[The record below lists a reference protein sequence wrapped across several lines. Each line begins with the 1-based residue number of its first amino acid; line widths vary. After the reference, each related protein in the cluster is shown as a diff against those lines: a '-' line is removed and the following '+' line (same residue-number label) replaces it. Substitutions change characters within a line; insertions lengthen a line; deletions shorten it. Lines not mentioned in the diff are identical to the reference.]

1 MATKHVHK
9 YHHIDIGYGTKLWAC
24 ALPTCNH
31 HMPKHLENSV
41 IGKFS
46 ICWNCGQNFILDTEN
61 MKKDR
66 PICISCLHPLPEPIL
81 DLTSKFAHP
90 DDIPVKPSEEDLQ
103 RKLQEIMKD

>member
-46 ICWNCGQNFILDTEN
+46 ICWNCSKNFILDTEN
-61 MKKDR
+61 MKDDK
-66 PICISCLHPLPEPIL
+66 PICFECKHPAIEKVLNIT
-81 DLTSKFAHP
+81 DKFNN
-90 DDIPVKPSEEDLQ
+90 VNTTEDEKDSLEH
-103 RKLQEIMKD
+103 KLMKVFE